1 MTPQGGGGI
10 HFPLGSAQTS
20 RPEELRLPPTSK
32 RAIDPAVLA
41 EPVTILKGVGP
52 ATAAK
57 LKELGIVSLGDL
69 LCHLPFRYET
79 AGDIISIS
87 SMPEGEKVVIRG
99 RVTSHSL
106 RRSRNRRL
114 TILEALIRDNSGA
127 VRAVW
132 YNQGYLQ
139 EIFESRPE
147 ILARGTL
154 RRRGS
159 DVAFQVEGH
168 EILNEGETAGL
179 HTVGI
184 IPVYPSTGDFSVR
197 RLRSALAQAVR
208 SAVHMTDPLPS
219 RLVAANRMSSR
230 ASAVVGYHFPLDL
243 EQARAARKRLAYE
256 ELVLLQ
262 LALLMRRQDLGL
274 RPGWPLSEQ
283 GSLSSAFVRSLPY
296 QPTSAQVRVIS
307 EIETDIVRSSPMS
320 RLLQGDVGSG
330 KTMVATYCLLRAVE
344 TEGQAALLVPTE
356 VLADQHAERLRAQL
370 EPLGVEV
377 GLLKGSH
384 SAKQKKMVMESLAG
398 GELEVVVGTHSLLQE
413 GMQFAD
419 LRMVVVDEQHRFGV
433 QQRRVL
439 TEPENQGW
447 APHVLHMT
455 ATPIPRTLSLTAYGD
470 LDVSTIDELP
480 AGRMPVETRLLPET
494 ERRAMWAEVRRALD
508 AGQRAYV
515 VCPAIEDGGGL
526 SAASV
531 RETYAELQKGEL
543 RKYRLE
549 MLHGRMSAREKT
561 GAMESFTDGEADVLV
576 STTVIE
582 VGVDVQEATV
592 MVIEGAWRFGLSQ
605 LHQLRGRVG
614 RGEIAS
620 KCLLPIPLGLEAEAR
635 DRLSAFVRTPDGFHL
650 AEEDLRRRGEGQL
663 FGERQSGLGD
673 LRVARLLRD
682 RGLLELAR
690 REARI
695 LLDADQGLERPENQ
709 VLGEMVEDRFGA
721 SVRWLDRA

>member
-1 MTPQGGGGI
+1 MVWLTPTRRFGVTRGRWLRWSPTSLSVLI
-10 HFPLGSAQTS
+10 LRRRCMWVLPTLMLLRRWRSWSAYCWPLTAMWTFASEGWWVLLLEPTPALGRRLSPSLRNDSAG
-20 RPEELRLPPTSK
+20 RRWNPLPPW
-32 RAIDPAVLA
+32 VLA

-159 DVAFQVEGH
+159 DVAFRGEGH

-274 RPGWPLSEQ
+274 RPPG
-283 GSLSSAFVRSLPY
+283 
-296 QPTSAQVRVIS
+296 
-307 EIETDIVRSSPMS
+307 
-320 RLLQGDVGSG
+320 
-330 KTMVATYCLLRAVE
+330 
-344 TEGQAALLVPTE
+344 
-356 VLADQHAERLRAQL
+356 
-370 EPLGVEV
+370 
-377 GLLKGSH
+377 
-384 SAKQKKMVMESLAG
+384 
-398 GELEVVVGTHSLLQE
+398 
-413 GMQFAD
+413 
-419 LRMVVVDEQHRFGV
+419 
-433 QQRRVL
+433 
-439 TEPENQGW
+439 
-447 APHVLHMT
+447 
-455 ATPIPRTLSLTAYGD
+455 
-470 LDVSTIDELP
+470 
-480 AGRMPVETRLLPET
+480 
-494 ERRAMWAEVRRALD
+494 
-508 AGQRAYV
+508 
-515 VCPAIEDGGGL
+515 
-526 SAASV
+526 
-531 RETYAELQKGEL
+531 
-543 RKYRLE
+543 
-549 MLHGRMSAREKT
+549 
-561 GAMESFTDGEADVLV
+561 
-576 STTVIE
+576 
-582 VGVDVQEATV
+582 
-592 MVIEGAWRFGLSQ
+592 
-605 LHQLRGRVG
+605 
-614 RGEIAS
+614 
-620 KCLLPIPLGLEAEAR
+620 
-635 DRLSAFVRTPDGFHL
+635 
-650 AEEDLRRRGEGQL
+650 
-663 FGERQSGLGD
+663 
-673 LRVARLLRD
+673 
-682 RGLLELAR
+682 
-690 REARI
+690 
-695 LLDADQGLERPENQ
+695 
-709 VLGEMVEDRFGA
+709 
-721 SVRWLDRA
+721 

>member
-1 MTPQGGGGI
+1 M
-10 HFPLGSAQTS
+10 
-20 RPEELRLPPTSK
+20 
-32 RAIDPAVLA
+32 
-41 EPVTILKGVGP
+41 
-52 ATAAK
+52 
-57 LKELGIVSLGDL
+57 
-69 LCHLPFRYET
+69 C
-79 AGDIISIS
+79 
-87 SMPEGEKVVIRG
+87 
-99 RVTSHSL
+99 
-106 RRSRNRRL
+106 
-114 TILEALIRDNSGA
+114 IRD
-127 VRAVW
+127 R
-132 YNQGYLQ
+132 
-139 EIFESRPE
+139 
-147 ILARGTL
+147 
-154 RRRGS
+154 
-159 DVAFQVEGH
+159 
-168 EILNEGETAGL
+168 
-179 HTVGI
+179 
-184 IPVYPSTGDFSVR
+184 
-197 RLRSALAQAVR
+197 
-208 SAVHMTDPLPS
+208 
-219 RLVAANRMSSR
+219 
-230 ASAVVGYHFPLDL
+230 
-243 EQARAARKRLAYE
+243 
-256 ELVLLQ
+256 
-262 LALLMRRQDLGL
+262 
-274 RPGWPLSEQ
+274 
-283 GSLSSAFVRSLPY
+283 
-296 QPTSAQVRVIS
+296 VRVIS

-330 KTMVATYCLLRAVE
+330 KTMVATYCLLRGVE

-377 GLLKGSH
+377 G
-384 SAKQKKMVMESLAG
+384 
-398 GELEVVVGTHSLLQE
+398 LLQE